1 MKGPFGAGDGGDPV
15 PRAEIFDLLSSRR
28 RRHALHFLSQQDRPV
43 SLKDL
48 SRQLAA
54 WEQAVRPEDVTY
66 DQRKPV
72 YTALRQFHLPRMD
85 EAGVVDFDPDR
96 CRVRLTEEARALQ
109 VHLEVVPA
117 DEIPWAD
124 YYLGVS
130 VVAGLLVLAILAD
143 FFVFGDVPSVAWL
156 GLVVGTFAVSST
168 VHAYA
173 TRQHRIG
180 SSGAPPGLSQERRN
194 GERDAEVRQADR
206 GAVDAGEEARE
217 RGESVTVGTETK
229 EGATSGGEP
238 AVSQGER

>member
-1 MKGPFGAGDGGDPV
+1 MMGPVGSGDRRDPV
-15 PRAEIFDLLSSRR
+15 PRAEVFDLLSSRR
-28 RRHALHFLSQQDRPV
+28 RRHVLHYLSREERPV

-54 WEQAVRPEDVTY
+54 WEHGVDPEDVTY
-66 DQRKPV
+66 EQRKTV

-96 CRVRLTEEARALQ
+96 CRVRQTDEARALR

-124 YYLGVS
+124 FYLGLS
-130 VVAGLLVLAILAD
+130 AVAGLLVLAILAD

-156 GLVVGTFAVSST
+156 GLVVGTFAASSA

-173 TRQHRIG
+173 TRKYRLG
-180 SSGAPPGLSQERRN
+180 SSGDPPGLAQERRN
-194 GERDAEVRQADR
+194 GERDAEVRPADR
-206 GAVDAGEEARE
+206 AAIDVGEERSKNGGSMNAATDPGVGAESSGE
-217 RGESVTVGTETK
+217 RT
-229 EGATSGGEP
+229 
-238 AVSQGER
+238 VSQGEG